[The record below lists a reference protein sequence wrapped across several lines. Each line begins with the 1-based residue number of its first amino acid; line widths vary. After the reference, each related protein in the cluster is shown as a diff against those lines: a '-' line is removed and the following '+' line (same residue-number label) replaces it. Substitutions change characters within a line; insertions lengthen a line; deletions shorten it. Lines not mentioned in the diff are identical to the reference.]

1 MYKLKNI
8 VRVYGTIY
16 RVSPVTIRFQLLPE
30 AGLVFSPRSRTRVVG
45 VGRGCEDTPYNG
57 LCGEVQH
64 QRVPIFGLLVYKM
77 VGSISHY
84 IIG

>member
-30 AGLVFSPRSRTRVVG
+30 AVLFFFFPRNRTRVVG
-45 VGRGCEDTPYNG
+45 FGEG
-57 LCGEVQH
+57 L
-64 QRVPIFGLLVYKM
+64 
-77 VGSISHY
+77 
-84 IIG
+84 